1 MHPRMQ
7 REGPAGATATVGG
20 SEAAG
25 RERKTSLQAG
35 ARSTGAGARSTEAG
49 ARSTEA
55 GAAQEPGETM
65 SHRVTMIH
73 GGKITL

>member
-7 REGPAGATATVGG
+7 REGPDGATATVGG
-20 SEAAG
+20 SEAEG
-25 RERKTSLQAG
+25 RERKTSLL
-35 ARSTGAGARSTEAG
+35 AG

-55 GAAQEPGETM
+55 GAAQEPGETKSHRVTM
-65 SHRVTMIH
+65 SHGVTMIH